1 MASQPP
7 TSDGP
12 FGLQPNLAS
21 GLGYLFGVVGGI
33 IMLVGGGTN
42 RLVKWNAA
50 QSITIYIAAIV
61 GFIIAFIIGIIPHL
75 GFLAAII
82 FFVVYIYTGISW
94 LWGTIGGFM
103 GKEVRLPV
111 TAGITD
117 KLFGSVVG

>member
-12 FGLQPNLAS
+12 FGLQPNLAA
-21 GLGYLFGVVGGI
+21 GLAYLFGVVGGI

-42 RLVKWNAA
+42 RFVKWSAA
-50 QSITIYIAAIV
+50 QSITIYILAIV
-61 GFIIAFIIGIIPHL
+61 GFIVAGIIMVIPHL
-75 GFLAAII
+75 GFIAGIL
-82 FFVVYIYTGISW
+82 FFVVYIYTGICW
-94 LWGTIGGFM
+94 LWGTIAGFM

-117 KLFGSVVG
+117 KLFGGVVR